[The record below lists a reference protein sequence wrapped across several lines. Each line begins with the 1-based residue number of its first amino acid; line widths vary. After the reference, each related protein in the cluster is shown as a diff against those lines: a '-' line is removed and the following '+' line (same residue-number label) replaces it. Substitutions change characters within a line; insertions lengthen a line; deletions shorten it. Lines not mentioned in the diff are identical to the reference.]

1 MNKPLIG
8 KPAPDFSLKDSQ
20 GKTQVLKDLLANGSV
35 FLVFY
40 PGDLTPGC
48 TVQLCTIRDE
58 WSDFQKQGVTVVG
71 INPGGETGHKL
82 FSKLYHLPFPLLVD
96 TDKTVCRAYDVL
108 TSTLGFEHVK
118 RSVIGID
125 KTGIIRYIKE
135 GMPKPAELLKEAAKW
150 TERS

>member
-1 MNKPLIG
+1 MSAPLSVG
-8 KPAPDFSLKDSQ
+8 KTAPDFELKDGQ
-20 GKTQVLKDLLANGSV
+20 GKSHALKDLLANGPA

-48 TVQLCTIRDE
+48 TIQLCTIRDE

-82 FSKLYHLPFPLLVD
+82 FSKLYHLPFPLLMD
-96 TDKTVCRAYDVL
+96 SDKSVCRAYGAL

-118 RSVIGID
+118 RTVVGID
-125 KTGIIRYIKE
+125 KTGIVRYMKE
-135 GMPKPAELLKEAAKW
+135 GMPKPTELLKAAKSW
-150 TERS
+150 